1 VFTRISRTLSE
12 ASGRRGLTAL
22 KEWAII
28 CNALEDG
35 SQAILLRKGGILEYK
50 HGFQVTHNCF
60 YLYPTFEHQSR
71 DYLKSQY
78 WEKMDETLRTAEFD
92 ENGKV
97 VIIRSWGEV
106 KQIHKIRNMDELLKI
121 RNYHIWSDKYLQMR
135 LNYNS
140 SKPLYLLVVRV
151 YKLVQ
156 ELKIEILPQW
166 SGCKSWVDI
175 DIARYE
181 NLDNRTDIN
190 KLDLLQPVIVDSE
203 FQKIRDRLEKDLE

>member
-1 VFTRISRTLSE
+1 MFTRISRTLSG
-12 ASGRRGLTAL
+12 ASGRPVLTAL
-22 KEWAII
+22 KEWAIV

-35 SQAILLRKGGILEYK
+35 SQTILLRKGGILEYK

-71 DYLKSQY
+71 EYLKSEY
-78 WEKMDETLRTAEFD
+78 WGKMDGTLSSAKFD
-92 ENGKV
+92 ENEKV

-106 KQIHKIRNMDELLKI
+106 IQIHKIRNMDELLKI

-156 ELKIEILPQW
+156 QLNIEILPHW
-166 SGCKSWVDI
+166 AGCKSWVDI
-175 DIARYE
+175 NIPRNE
-181 NLDNRTDIN
+181 SLDTCTDIN

-203 FQKIRDRLEKDLE
+203 FQNIRDRLEKDLE

>member
-1 VFTRISRTLSE
+1 
-12 ASGRRGLTAL
+12 
-22 KEWAII
+22 
-28 CNALEDG
+28 
-35 SQAILLRKGGILEYK
+35 
-50 HGFQVTHNCF
+50 
-60 YLYPTFEHQSR
+60 
-71 DYLKSQY
+71 
-78 WEKMDETLRTAEFD
+78 
-92 ENGKV
+92 
-97 VIIRSWGEV
+97 
-106 KQIHKIRNMDELLKI
+106 MDELLKI

>member
-1 VFTRISRTLSE
+1 M
-12 ASGRRGLTAL
+12 TAL
-22 KEWAII
+22 KEWAIV

-35 SQAILLRKGGILEYK
+35 SQTILLRKGGILEYK

-71 DYLKSQY
+71 EYLKSEY
-78 WEKMDETLRTAEFD
+78 WGKMDGPLSSAKFD
-92 ENGKV
+92 ENEKV

-121 RNYHIWSDKYLQMR
+121 RDYHIWSDKYLQMR

-156 ELKIEILPQW
+156 QLNIEILPQW
-166 SGCKSWVDI
+166 AGCKSWVDI
-175 DIARYE
+175 NIPGNE
-181 NLDNRTDIN
+181 SLDTCTDIN

-203 FQKIRDRLEKDLE
+203 FQNIRYRLEKDLE